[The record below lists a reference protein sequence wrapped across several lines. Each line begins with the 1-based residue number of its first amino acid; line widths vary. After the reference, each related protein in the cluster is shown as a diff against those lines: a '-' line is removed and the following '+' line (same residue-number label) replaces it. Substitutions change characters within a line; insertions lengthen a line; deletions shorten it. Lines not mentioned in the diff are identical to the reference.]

1 MLFKKILIAESLLF
15 IGAGAG
21 AGARAGVGE
30 KITRSRSK
38 MDRLRNT
45 GKNHTSYQ
53 WALTKLS
60 QDFQDF

>member
-1 MLFKKILIAESLLF
+1 MLFNKILIAESLLF
-15 IGAGAG
+15 IGAG

-45 GKNHTSYQ
+45 GKKHTSYQ